1 MTKPPRTL
9 LAALLCLALPGAQ
22 ALAAAP
28 LLRIGGPPNI
38 SLLLTI
44 ATKHGFFAREGLN
57 AQFRTLQGGKVS
69 FDAVTA
75 GQVDI
80 CAVTDANI
88 ALIGRHGLGNTKV
101 IGSIMTKLDDGVVA
115 RRDAGIATPKNLEGK
130 RIGYTPA
137 GTSEVFLDLL
147 LRHAGV
153 DTATVTFKPLTAP
166 AMAAAL
172 QYRGVDAVSVW
183 QPFRLNIAN
192 RLGADAVQFDNDGV
206 YKAHIL
212 LIATATTIGGRA
224 DDLRRVFAALA
235 RAATFARAN
244 PQAAQKLVAPELGV
258 DPAALAASWHDYIFA
273 VGDTKTLAADLD
285 AIDAAV
291 GASEPDRGAAT
302 PDYASLFDFTA
313 EDQALAAA
321 TKP

>member
-1 MTKPPRTL
+1 MMRPTLTL
-9 LAALLCLALPGAQ
+9 LAALLAITLRGAP
-22 ALAAAP
+22 ALAAPP

-38 SLLLTI
+38 SLLLII
-44 ATKHGFFAREGLN
+44 ATKQGFFARAGLN

-88 ALIGRHGLGNTKV
+88 ALIGRRGLGTTRV

-115 RRDAGIATPKNLEGK
+115 RRDAGITQPKDLEGK

-147 LRHAGV
+147 LHHAGV
-153 DTATVTFKPLTAP
+153 NTATITFKPLTAP

-192 RLGADAVQFDNDGV
+192 RLGASAVQFDNDRV
-206 YKAHIL
+206 YPAHIL
-212 LIATATTIGGRA
+212 LIATTSTISARA
-224 DDLRRVFAALA
+224 DDVRRLFTALA
-235 RAATFARAN
+235 HAASFARAN
-244 PQAAQKLVAPELGV
+244 PQAAQKLVAPELGI
-258 DPAALAASWHDYIFA
+258 DSAALAASWHDYIFT
-273 VGDTKTLAADLD
+273 VGDIKTLASDL
-285 AIDAAV
+285 AGIDEAV
-291 GASEPDRGAAT
+291 GASEPDRGPAT
-302 PDYASLFDFTA
+302 PDYTSLFDFTA
-313 EDQALAAA
+313 QDQALAATA
-321 TKP
+321 KP